1 MTTESTF
8 RSQLARLG
16 RRQRFHFPARAIPR
30 DFRKAAVLLPF
41 WTQAGEVQVALTR
54 RSESLSQHKG
64 QVSFPGG
71 RLNEGES
78 WAEAALR
85 ESFEEVGIEAAD
97 VEVLGE
103 LDEAWSGARHHIV
116 PVVGWL
122 ASPPNFRANPDE
134 VAEILVAAVSE
145 LLRPE
150 SRGQREVVHN
160 GVRYINPTLR
170 WSAGSVV
177 GLSADLLLE
186 ALAWGTGQ
194 QPSRGP
200 ARLEE
205 LRTYF
210 GR

>member
-1 MTTESTF
+1 MPGESAF

-16 RRQRFHFPARAIPR
+16 KRPRFRFPPQRIPA

-41 WTQAGEVQVALTR
+41 WTQ
-54 RSESLSQHKG
+54 
-64 QVSFPGG
+64 
-71 RLNEGES
+71 EGES
-78 WAEAALR
+78 WVDAALR
-85 ESFEEVGIEAAD
+85 ESFEEVGIESSN

-122 ASPPNFRANPDE
+122 TSPPIFRATPQE
-134 VAEILVAAVSE
+134 VAEILVAGVSE

-150 SRGQREVVHN
+150 SRGQREVVHR
-160 GVRYINPTLR
+160 GVRYVDPTLR
-170 WSAGSVV
+170 WESGSVV
-177 GLSADLLLE
+177 GLSVDLLLE

-194 QPSRGP
+194 KPTRGP

-210 GR
+210 GE